1 LRAALERAGI
11 RADGVQRLAHLVM
24 QAELDAVV
32 CSGDHRGNQC
42 TYALLDERVPASRT
56 LSRDAALAELTRR
69 YFQSHGPAQLQDF
82 VWWSGLTTRDARRGL
97 EAIQGSLEQEVIDG
111 KTYWFPEPAR
121 TSDERT
127 AYLLGPYDEYLIAY
141 KDRSAAL
148 DRRRWTRVVRAPF
161 SAPVVV
167 NGQVVGAWRK
177 RIKDSR
183 MTITMTLF
191 APLNRTDR
199 AAVDAAA
206 HACADFFGLTLEP
219 DVLTEI

>member
-1 LRAALERAGI
+1 
-11 RADGVQRLAHLVM
+11 
-24 QAELDAVV
+24 
-32 CSGDHRGNQC
+32 
-42 TYALLDERVPASRT
+42 
-56 LSRDAALAELTRR
+56 
-69 YFQSHGPAQLQDF
+69 
-82 VWWSGLTTRDARRGL
+82 
-97 EAIQGSLEQEVIDG
+97 
-111 KTYWFPEPAR
+111 
-121 TSDERT
+121 
-127 AYLLGPYDEYLIAY
+127 
-141 KDRSAAL
+141 
-148 DRRRWTRVVRAPF
+148 VRAPF